1 MKGKDLGTIMWF
13 FRYRG
18 GKNLQEFIGKG
29 SHKPANL
36 PTLGYMTLKKIWKAL
51 KALLQKSA
59 YRRTQPCFHHFFAI
73 SVVICSSAKLI
84 CPWHVQ
90 NVTAPG
96 RFWLSGVEKIVCLS
110 VQQRLSSFSPLP
122 LNFYLDNA
130 TLTASK
136 LLPCREHAPTHQ
148 PQTSSLWAVARPDKF
163 FYWLATYMSD
173 TPSKK
178 PTLKHFLS

>member
-1 MKGKDLGTIMWF
+1 
-13 FRYRG
+13 
-18 GKNLQEFIGKG
+18 
-29 SHKPANL
+29 
-36 PTLGYMTLKKIWKAL
+36 MTLKKKIWKAL

-96 RFWLSGVEKIVCLS
+96 SFWLSGVEKIVCLS